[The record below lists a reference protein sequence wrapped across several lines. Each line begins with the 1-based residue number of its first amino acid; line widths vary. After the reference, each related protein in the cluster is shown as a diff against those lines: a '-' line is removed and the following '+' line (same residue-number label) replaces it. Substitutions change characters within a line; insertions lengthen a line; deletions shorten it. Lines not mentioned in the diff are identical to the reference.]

1 MNIRDQFHASVGNV
15 AVLLMISA
23 CTSTITPSVP
33 PSTQQMSPGGVGTS
47 EVPTITPSAPSPASE
62 APLPGSMKGYEL
74 YSWQSNDE
82 WYFTLITGTNR
93 VKSLEEIQSGEDTV
107 STDGWVRISVKGV
120 DAIKS
125 VLGRLPQHEE
135 VFWLSGQQLEQAE
148 TQTQPVTFPP
158 QQIVDDIRQYCE
170 QQGVALHTN

>member
-1 MNIRDQFHASVGNV
+1 
-15 AVLLMISA
+15 
-23 CTSTITPSVP
+23 
-33 PSTQQMSPGGVGTS
+33 
-47 EVPTITPSAPSPASE
+47 
-62 APLPGSMKGYEL
+62 MKGYEL